1 MFAASI
7 LLVLVFLVTRTDAF
21 RLTSRIQVA
30 RDTTSLQMGF
40 GDMMKKA
47 MANENMGPVKN
58 AGLSK
63 EPEPVEVEF
72 LPSKKRVKALPGQK
86 ISMIAQS
93 AGVGIKYDCK
103 RGDCGT
109 CTISFGGKIVKACQT
124 TLPITGSTKS
134 YTITVPSK

>member
-1 MFAASI
+1 MFPAAFLI
-7 LLVLVFLVTRTDAF
+7 VLVFLVTRIDAF
-21 RLTSRIQVA
+21 TSRIHVPRETFA
-30 RDTTSLQMGF
+30 LQMGF

-72 LPSKKRVKALPGQK
+72 LPAKKKVKAFPGQK
-86 ISMIAQS
+86 VSMIAQS

-109 CTISFGGKIVKACQT
+109 CTVSFGGKLVKACQT
-124 TLPITGSTKS
+124 TLPTTGNTKS